1 MERAHARPFAPAR
14 ASVIEQRSISMA
26 DGKAGTRGAISL
38 RDVDQDALKVVRKLV
53 AGGFEAYL
61 VGGCVRD
68 LYLKR
73 LPKDFDVAT
82 SATPEAMRRTFRNCR
97 IIGRRFK
104 LVHVFFGPKII
115 ETSTFRT
122 TPIAAEDDPLI
133 THDNEWGT
141 VEDDARRRDF
151 TINGL
156 FYDLDADAIIDFVD
170 GLSDLDRGVIRTIG
184 DPLLRFQEDPVRM
197 IRAIKFAARLDFTI
211 EDHTWD
217 ALLATVGDIA
227 KCSRARVLEEI
238 YKLMRGGGARR
249 SFELL
254 LETQLL
260 QHLMPSYLDLFE
272 KLAPPGLQVP
282 SRSPPGS
289 PGRLLWDLLG
299 ALDEFTGATLQIA
312 DNGVLLSVLFAPL
325 IDDQWMTSSRQGLD
339 QMIDDLMMPFC
350 SALGI
355 ARRDRELARQILM
368 AHRRMVEAVTRK
380 KRRPSLVQRQY
391 FHDALVFLGLS
402 VKARGGD
409 GNELL
414 HWQRL
419 AAASSNDG
427 SPFATTNDDHD
438 SGPPKRRKKR
448 TRLRRRDDS
457 DRPRTAGPRE
467 RG

>member
-1 MERAHARPFAPAR
+1 
-14 ASVIEQRSISMA
+14 MA

-38 RDVDQDALKVVRKLV
+38 RDVDPDALKVVRKLV

-73 LPKDFDVAT
+73 RPKDFDVAT
-82 SATPEAMRRTFRNCR
+82 SATPEAIRRTFRNCR

-104 LVHVFFGPKII
+104 LAHVFFGPKVI

-156 FYDLDADAIIDFVD
+156 FYDLDADAIVDFVD

-197 IRAIKFAARLDFTI
+197 IRAIKFAARLDFTV
-211 EDHTWD
+211 ETQTWG
-217 ALLATVGDIA
+217 ALLATVQDIS

-238 YKLMRGGGARR
+238 YKLMRGGAARR
-249 SFELL
+249 SYELMLESHL
-254 LETQLL
+254 LH
-260 QHLMPSYLDLFE
+260 HLMPSYLELYAR
-272 KLAPPGLQVP
+272 LGGLQVP
-282 SRSPPGS
+282 SRSPPGT
-289 PGRLLWDLLG
+289 PGRLLWDLLE
-299 ALDEFTGATLQIA
+299 ALDEYTSATLQIA
-312 DNGVLLSVLFAPL
+312 DNGVLIAVLFAPL
-325 IDDQWMTSSRQGLD
+325 IDDQWMNNSRQGLD
-339 QMIDDLMMPFC
+339 QTLDDLMLPVC
-350 SALGI
+350 AALGI

-409 GNELL
+409 GSELL

-419 AAASSNDG
+419 AAVTRGNGGATS
-427 SPFATTNDDHD
+427 FADDD
-438 SGPPKRRKKR
+438 TGAGGPHKRRKKR
-448 TRLRRRDDS
+448 SRLRRRDDE
-457 DRPRTAGPRE
+457 RPPRAPVAAARE
-467 RG
+467 RDNG